1 MNTFLSNQNIQMP
14 NMIYGT
20 AWKKENTADLVFQA
34 LVQGF
39 KGVDTACQPKH
50 YREDLVGQG
59 LLKAYEN
66 GIKREDLFVQTKFTP
81 IDGQDISNMPYL
93 QSDEIEIQIEKSFE
107 TSKRNL
113 KTNFIDSYI
122 LHSPVYPAN
131 KLQRVW
137 QKMEEFY
144 DKKEVGQLGISNCYD
159 LDVLIYL
166 YTNARIKPSI
176 IQNRFYAQSGY
187 DKEIRVF
194 CEENAITY
202 ESFWSLTANPNILS
216 NEVLENLAKK
226 YERSSA
232 EIFYRFLNHINIVP
246 LNGTTSKKH
255 MIADLKISEFELL
268 AEEVQQISNLLK

>member
-1 MNTFLSNQNIQMP
+1 MNTFLSNQNIKMP

-20 AWKKENTADLVFQA
+20 AWKKENTTDLVYEA
-34 LVQGF
+34 LLQGF
-39 KGVDTACQPKH
+39 KGIDTACQPKH
-50 YREDLVGQG
+50 YREDLVGLG
-59 LLKAYEN
+59 LLKAYEK
-66 GIKREDLFVQTKFTP
+66 GIKRENIFLQTKFTP
-81 IDGQDISNMPYL
+81 IDGQDKTNMPYL
-93 QSDEIEIQIEKSFE
+93 ESDEIEVQVDKSFE
-107 TSKRNL
+107 RSKKNL
-113 KTNFIDSYI
+113 KTDFIDSYI
-122 LHSPVYPAN
+122 LHSPIYPGA

-137 QKMEEFY
+137 EKMQEFY

-187 DKEIRVF
+187 DKEIRAF
-194 CEENAITY
+194 CKKNAITY

-216 NEVLENLAKK
+216 NEVLENLANK

-268 AEEVQQISNLLK
+268 SEEIAQISNLLN